1 MRTNFAQNTTLCNG
15 VAKELY
21 KVAVTMDLIGYINQ
35 SNFWRELLNLIV
47 FYGIKRILNYDIK
60 SRHL

>member
-21 KVAVTMDLIGYINQ
+21 KVTMGLIGNINQ

-47 FYGIKRILNYDIK
+47 FDGIKWILNYDIK
-60 SRHL
+60 SRYF

>member
-21 KVAVTMDLIGYINQ
+21 KVAVTMGLIDYINQ
-35 SNFWRELLNLIV
+35 SKFWS
-47 FYGIKRILNYDIK
+47 FDGIKRILNYDIK